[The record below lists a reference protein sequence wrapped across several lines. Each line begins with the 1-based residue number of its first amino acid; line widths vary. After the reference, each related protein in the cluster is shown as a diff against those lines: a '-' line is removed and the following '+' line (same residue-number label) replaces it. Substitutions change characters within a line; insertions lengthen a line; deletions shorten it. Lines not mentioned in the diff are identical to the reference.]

1 MTPLQTW
8 LLRQKNAGV
17 LRYDGQHNG
26 IDIYLAIK
34 HPWMED
40 DMNPNDPTR
49 DCTCNPVIPANPQC
63 DGGDDDE
70 ED

>member
-1 MTPLQTW
+1 MNSVDTVIAGYVADGTLQPL
-8 LLRQKNAGV
+8 GI
-17 LRYDGQHNG
+17 HNG
-26 IDIYLAIK
+26 VDIYLAVK
-34 HPWMED
+34 HPWMEP

-49 DCTCNPVIPANPQC
+49 SCACNPVIPANPQC

>member
-1 MTPLQTW
+1 MNSVDTVIAGYVADGTLQPLGT
-8 LLRQKNAGV
+8 
-17 LRYDGQHNG
+17 HNG
-26 IDIYLAIK
+26 VDIYLAVK
-34 HPWMED
+34 HPWMES

-49 DCTCNPVIPANPQC
+49 SCVCNPVIPANPQC

>member
-1 MTPLQTW
+1 MNKLHTVIAGYVADGTLKPLGT
-8 LLRQKNAGV
+8 
-17 LRYDGQHNG
+17 HNG
-26 IDIYLAIK
+26 IDIYLAVK
-34 HPWMED
+34 HPWMEP

-49 DCTCNPVIPANPQC
+49 SCACSPVIPANPQC